1 MFVPQPMMKNWSPK
15 LEVKDQRS
23 RSICKDHQQW
33 SRSPKRSRSIKWSR
47 SLRSRSMIFLQLWNY
62 LICDRRLSESLSF
75 TSSACPYAWH
85 ALPYRRLKH
94 TVGWENSWIYKR
106 SRENRTDSCTHVL
119 SVMVCLMLSWCVSVL
134 PSGGV
139 SSVLPRIDDGKW
151 LTLRK
156 MICLIRER

>member
-1 MFVPQPMMKNWSPK
+1 MNLLFKQLVNTSLLHLDSMDEWIKRQSPI
-15 LEVKDQRS
+15 LEVLSLNPRVGG
-23 RSICKDHQQW
+23 SIPIWVNMKFNIN
-33 SRSPKRSRSIKWSR
+33 S
-47 SLRSRSMIFLQLWNY
+47 

-119 SVMVCLMLSWCVSVL
+119 SVMVCLMLSVSVL